1 MQRTGDE
8 TARKRLLR
16 HFRRARNKY
25 IREIRKAKQVSW
37 EKFVTCEGNR
47 DPWSIVY
54 KIQTSKLKVETVQ
67 SNLRTNSKYTTT
79 WKETAQILLNT
90 LIPDDDKNSETI
102 WHTQTRRETITIGNV
117 EDSPPFTTEETGK
130 IIKKLNERKAPGRDL
145 IEVGMVKEAWPVM
158 QHELMTLFNNCL
170 AQVFPE

>member
-1 MQRTGDE
+1 M
-8 TARKRLLR
+8 
-16 HFRRARNKY
+16 
-25 IREIRKAKQVSW
+25 
-37 EKFVTCEGNR
+37 TCEGNR
-47 DPWSIVY
+47 DTRSIVY

-90 LIPDDDKNSETI
+90 IIPDDDKNSETI
-102 WHTQTRRETITIGNV
+102 WHTQTRKETITIGNV

-145 IEVGMVKEAWPVM
+145 FEVGMVKEAWPVM

-170 AQVFPE
+170 AQKAFPEQYKYAQIRVLLKGDDKD